1 MLNMKRTHQ
10 CNDLRKSNIGE
21 EVVLMGWAQK
31 RRDHGGV
38 IFIDLRDR
46 SGVVQVTSSAETSS
60 TECFANAETVRT
72 EYVIAVKGTVV
83 ARPEGMINPN
93 LETGDIDVVAKE
105 MVILNKAKTPP
116 FYIMDNV
123 DVDENLRLKYRY
135 LDLRRPEMLNNL
147 KLRHKV
153 IKAMRDF
160 LDEKD
165 FLEIETPILMKSTP
179 EGARDYLVPSRVNE
193 VNFMRFPNLRSNSSN
208 CLWWLVWKDIFRLP
222 GAFAMKICVPTVSQS
237 LPS

>member
-1 MLNMKRTHQ
+1 MKARVALAMQ
-10 CNDLRKSNIGE
+10 DYNNAA
-21 EVVLMGWAQK
+21 VYAWAQK

-72 EYVIAVKGTVV
+72 EYVIAVKGTIV

-123 DVDENLRLKYRY
+123 DVDDHILIYRL
-135 LDLRRPEMLNNL
+135 
-147 KLRHKV
+147 
-153 IKAMRDF
+153 
-160 LDEKD
+160 
-165 FLEIETPILMKSTP
+165 
-179 EGARDYLVPSRVNE
+179 
-193 VNFMRFPNLRSNSSN
+193 SS
-208 CLWWLVWKDIFRLP
+208 
-222 GAFAMKICVPTVSQS
+222 
-237 LPS
+237 